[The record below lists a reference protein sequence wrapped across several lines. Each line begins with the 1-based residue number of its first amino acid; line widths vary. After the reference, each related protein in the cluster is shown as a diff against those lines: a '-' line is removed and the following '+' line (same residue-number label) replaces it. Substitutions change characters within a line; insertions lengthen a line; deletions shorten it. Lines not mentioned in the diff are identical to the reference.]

1 MKLILASASPRRA
14 DLLRQSGIPFQVVI
28 PDVSEDLN
36 AVPEPQEM
44 VTRLALRKAIAVSE
58 HLKQGIILAAD
69 TVVLYRGAV
78 MGKPR
83 DHDDARRMLRL
94 LSGDKHEVL
103 TGIALVDAASGRSE
117 CAVSTTGVWL
127 KDLSDGEID
136 SYVKTGEPFDKA
148 GAYGIQGLAALFVEK
163 IEGCYFNVVGLPL
176 NLLYSLMKLMQV
188 PIWLNGKDCDNA
200 Q

>member
-36 AVPEPQEM
+36 GVSEPHEM
-44 VTRLALRKAIAVSE
+44 VTRLALRKALAVSE
-58 HLKQGIILAAD
+58 RFKHGIIIAAD
-69 TVVLYRGAV
+69 TVVLYQGVV

-83 DHDDARRMLRL
+83 DHDDAWRMLRL

-127 KDLSDGEID
+127 KDLTESEID
-136 SYVKTGEPFDKA
+136 FYVKTGEPLDKA

-163 IEGCYFNVVGLPL
+163 IDGCYFNVVGLPL